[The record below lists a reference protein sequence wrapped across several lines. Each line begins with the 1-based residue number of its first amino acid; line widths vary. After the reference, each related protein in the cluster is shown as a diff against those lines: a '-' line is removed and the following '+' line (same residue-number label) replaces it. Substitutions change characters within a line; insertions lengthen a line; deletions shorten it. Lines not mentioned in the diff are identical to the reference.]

1 MILSFLSSS
10 AYGLSE
16 ATTKTNEAR
25 LNRCLLL
32 LAIVACFV
40 LAALN
45 VSAQST
51 FGSIR
56 GTVQDVSG
64 AVVPDAAVTVHSLD
78 ENFERDV
85 TTDGSGDFV
94 VENLKPGH
102 YKLTVHHDGFADA
115 VVESAALEARQE
127 LRVPITLAIA
137 TEATVV
143 QVSAAP
149 DAINTEN
156 GTLSDSKDN
165 QLITQLPLNNRA
177 TTTSPLAALS
187 LSANVQ
193 QDSSGNI
200 ALSGASSS
208 MVNFSVDGIS
218 TANVRQN
225 GALQD
230 AYPSQEGISAVRV
243 TAFNNSAEFSQVGD
257 VTFTTKSGTNQYH
270 GSLFEYLQNDTLDA
284 DPYGFSGK
292 APKHFNTF
300 GGSLGGPLSIP
311 HLYSGKDKTFFF
323 FDYEGNRRSTAIA
336 QQFLV
341 PTQAERSGNL
351 AALCSTCSA
360 IPTGSINPTAK
371 ALLSYYPLPNVTGQ
385 SNYNYENFQSTPAR
399 TDGTDLRIDQT
410 VTSKQSVYG
419 RFSRKN

>member
-1 MILSFLSSS
+1 MILSFYSSS
-10 AYGLSE
+10 AHGLSE
-16 ATTKTNEAR
+16 ATANTKEAR
-25 LNRCLLL
+25 LNRCLIL
-32 LAIVACFV
+32 LAIFACFV
-40 LAALN
+40 LSAFNL
-45 VSAQST
+45 SAQST

-64 AVVPDAAVTVHSLD
+64 AVVPDAAITIHSLD
-78 ENFERDV
+78 ENSERNV

-115 VVESAALEARQE
+115 AVESAALEARQE
-127 LRVPITLAIA
+127 LRVQITLTIA

-208 MVNFSVDGIS
+208 MVNFCRWHLDG
-218 TANVRQN
+218 
-225 GALQD
+225 
-230 AYPSQEGISAVRV
+230 
-243 TAFNNSAEFSQVGD
+243 
-257 VTFTTKSGTNQYH
+257 
-270 GSLFEYLQNDTLDA
+270 
-284 DPYGFSGK
+284 
-292 APKHFNTF
+292 
-300 GGSLGGPLSIP
+300 
-311 HLYSGKDKTFFF
+311 
-323 FDYEGNRRSTAIA
+323 
-336 QQFLV
+336 
-341 PTQAERSGNL
+341 
-351 AALCSTCSA
+351 
-360 IPTGSINPTAK
+360 
-371 ALLSYYPLPNVTGQ
+371 
-385 SNYNYENFQSTPAR
+385 
-399 TDGTDLRIDQT
+399 
-410 VTSKQSVYG
+410 
-419 RFSRKN
+419 

>member
-115 VVESAALEARQE
+115 VIESAALEARQE
-127 LRVPITLAIA
+127 LRVPITL
-137 TEATVV
+137 
-143 QVSAAP
+143 
-149 DAINTEN
+149 
-156 GTLSDSKDN
+156 G
-165 QLITQLPLNNRA
+165 
-177 TTTSPLAALS
+177 
-187 LSANVQ
+187 
-193 QDSSGNI
+193 
-200 ALSGASSS
+200 
-208 MVNFSVDGIS
+208 
-218 TANVRQN
+218 
-225 GALQD
+225 LQ
-230 AYPSQEGISAVRV
+230 PR
-243 TAFNNSAEFSQVGD
+243 
-257 VTFTTKSGTNQYH
+257 
-270 GSLFEYLQNDTLDA
+270 
-284 DPYGFSGK
+284 
-292 APKHFNTF
+292 
-300 GGSLGGPLSIP
+300 
-311 HLYSGKDKTFFF
+311 
-323 FDYEGNRRSTAIA
+323 RRSC
-336 QQFLV
+336 
-341 PTQAERSGNL
+341 R
-351 AALCSTCSA
+351 
-360 IPTGSINPTAK
+360 
-371 ALLSYYPLPNVTGQ
+371 
-385 SNYNYENFQSTPAR
+385 
-399 TDGTDLRIDQT
+399 
-410 VTSKQSVYG
+410 
-419 RFSRKN
+419 

>member
-1 MILSFLSSS
+1 MILSRFLSSTS
-10 AYGLSE
+10 YR
-16 ATTKTNEAR
+16 ATRATVF
-25 LNRCLLL
+25 CLLTFAWMFL
-32 LAIVACFV
+32 LGYRAH
-40 LAALN
+40 
-45 VSAQST
+45 AQST

-64 AVVPDAAVTVHSLD
+64 AVVPGAAVTVHSLD

-85 TTDGSGDFV
+85 TTDDSGDFV

-115 VVESAALEARQE
+115 LIDSAALEARQD
-127 LRVPITLAIA
+127 LRIPITLSIA

-149 DAINTEN
+149 DALNTEN

-165 QLITQLPLNNRA
+165 QLITELPLNNRA

-230 AYPSQEGISAVRV
+230 AYPSQEGLAAVKV
-243 TAFNNSAEFSQVGD
+243 TTFNNSAEFSQVGD
-257 VTFTTKSGTNQYH
+257 VTFTTKNGTNTYH
-270 GSLFEYLQNDTLDA
+270 GSVFEYLQNQALDA
-284 DPYGFSGK
+284 
-292 APKHFNTF
+292 N
-300 GGSLGGPLSIP
+300 
-311 HLYSGKDKTFFF
+311 
-323 FDYEGNRRSTAIA
+323 
-336 QQFLV
+336 
-341 PTQAERSGNL
+341 
-351 AALCSTCSA
+351 
-360 IPTGSINPTAK
+360 
-371 ALLSYYPLPNVTGQ
+371 
-385 SNYNYENFQSTPAR
+385 
-399 TDGTDLRIDQT
+399 
-410 VTSKQSVYG
+410 
-419 RFSRKN
+419 